1 MLIKIGDE
9 MDIVI
14 IGGGAAG
21 MTAAS
26 RIKALKKDWN
36 VRVFEKTSFVSHAPC
51 GIPYVVEDLVTDA
64 THLMYYK
71 PEVFIKERGIDL
83 HLNSKVVEVGDG
95 FVRALENGKEKKYNW
110 DKLLFGTGASPKI
123 PDVDGI
129 DLKNVFTADLPP
141 DADEIKKAAKNV
153 KDVVI
158 VGAGYIGLEMAEAFV
173 ATGKKVTL
181 IGKYDYPL
189 PRFDKEIGEIIKNE
203 VTRRVNYRASEMIE
217 AIEGKE
223 KVEKVITDKGEY
235 KADLVVIAIGVKPDV
250 ELAKQLGVKIGKTG
264 AIATNSRM
272 ETNIENVYAAGDCA
286 ESINVVTKKVDW
298 IPLATP
304 ANKMGYVAGVN
315 MAEGYMEYPGSLK
328 SQITGFFNLEI
339 GKVGLS
345 EKEAIREEYN
355 VVSSFIT
362 SRTSAKYMRDGT
374 IHLKIVAD
382 KNGKVLGVQCVGKDV
397 VKRIYGASALLYKD
411 ADVKDFFFTDFPYYP
426 PESRVWDPLVIAARS
441 LFRKL
446 GMP

>member
-95 FVRALENGKEKKYNW
+95 FVRALENGKGKKYNW

-141 DADEIKKAAKNV
+141 DADEIKKAAKNA

-286 ESINVVTKKVDW
+286 ECKHMITKENVW
-298 IPLATP
+298 IPLAP
-304 ANKMGYVAGVN
+304 PGNKMGYVAGVN
-315 MAEGYMEYPGSLK
+315 MAGGYIEFPGVLGT
-328 SQITGFFNLEI
+328 QITKFFDLEI
-339 GKVGLS
+339 AKTGLN
-345 EKEAIREEYN
+345 EKEAKEAGFN
-355 VVSSFIT
+355 PKSVFIK
-362 SRTSAKYMRDGT
+362 AKTKVHYYPGAKDT
-374 IHLKIVAD
+374 FLKVFAD
-382 KNGKVLGVQCVGKDV
+382 KETNKLLGAQIVGYEMVTMRVNVFATAIQAGFTTKD
-397 VKRIYGASALLYKD
+397 L
-411 ADVKDFFFTDFPYYP
+411 FFTDLAYAP
-426 PESRVWDPLVIAARS
+426 PFTPVWDPITVSARV
-441 LFRKL
+441 LKF
-446 GMP
+446 

>member
-83 HLNSKVVEVGDG
+83 HVNSKVVEVGDG
-95 FVRALENGKEKKYNW
+95 FVRVLENGREKKYNW
-110 DKLLFGTGASPKI
+110 DKLLFGTGASPRI

-141 DADEIKKAAKNV
+141 DADEIKKAAKNA

-235 KADLVVIAIGVKPDV
+235 KADLVVIAIGVKPNV

-286 ESINVVTKKVDW
+286 ECKHMITKENVW
-298 IPLATP
+298 IPLAP
-304 ANKMGYVAGVN
+304 PGNKMGYVAGVN
-315 MAEGYMEYPGSLK
+315 MAGGYIEFPGVLGT
-328 SQITGFFNLEI
+328 QITKFFDLEI
-339 GKVGLS
+339 AKTGLN
-345 EKEAIREEYN
+345 EKEAKEAGFN
-355 VVSSFIT
+355 PKSVFIK
-362 SRTSAKYMRDGT
+362 AKTKVHYYPGAKDT
-374 IHLKIVAD
+374 FLKVFAD
-382 KNGKVLGVQCVGKDV
+382 KETNKLLGAQIVGYEMVTMRVNVFATTIQAGFTTKD
-397 VKRIYGASALLYKD
+397 L
-411 ADVKDFFFTDFPYYP
+411 FFTDLAYAP
-426 PESRVWDPLVIAARS
+426 PFTPVWDPITVSARV
-441 LFRKL
+441 LKF
-446 GMP
+446 

>member
-141 DADEIKKAAKNV
+141 DADEIKKAAKNA

-189 PRFDKEIGEIIKNE
+189 PRFDKEIGEVIKNE

-286 ESINVVTKKVDW
+286 ECKHMITKENVW
-298 IPLATP
+298 IPLAP
-304 ANKMGYVAGVN
+304 PGNKMGYVAGVN
-315 MAEGYMEYPGSLK
+315 MAGGYIEFPGVLGT
-328 SQITGFFNLEI
+328 QITKFFDLEI
-339 GKVGLS
+339 AKTGLN
-345 EKEAIREEYN
+345 EKEAKEAGFN
-355 VVSSFIT
+355 PKSVFIK
-362 SRTSAKYMRDGT
+362 AKTKVHYYPGAKDT
-374 IHLKIVAD
+374 FLKVFAD
-382 KNGKVLGVQCVGKDV
+382 KETNKLLGAQIVGYEMVTMRVNVFATAIQAGFTTKD
-397 VKRIYGASALLYKD
+397 L
-411 ADVKDFFFTDFPYYP
+411 FFTDLAYAP
-426 PESRVWDPLVIAARS
+426 PFTPVWDPITVSARV
-441 LFRKL
+441 LKF
-446 GMP
+446 